1 VDAADV
7 ARVRLAKDL
16 EKRLTAL
23 HLEQKALATEIFN
36 ARKARYEQDQK
47 QWILDKKRDNS
58 QMELLA
64 SSPNSAMMLSAKP
77 GNAQDSVEDVSGGT
91 ASKSASQAS
100 IEDSVKSTRRHNGD
114 FDGFSDAHVV
124 LILRRFAKGIV
135 AYLFLAWFLKVWN
148 ADLTFF
154 VAASAVGF
162 LVVLLSLREGTYWG
176 FPKSRLPV
184 CRLSARNYVI
194 HIARKTDAFFSSSEA
209 ALNVIGA
216 CVIVFYK
223 LFVVGDWIKIECEGM
238 NRPLREGV
246 VRDINFFF
254 TTVTR
259 VEDMTDMRI
268 PNAHFV
274 RRSVI
279 NVSRQHTFRHEFV
292 IPTSYVKA
300 GNGSMDATRAFMNDA
315 KKRVERVG
323 EVKNVWVFLD
333 PEPLGAGGSE
343 RRIKVRFDF
352 AHGPASPANMND
364 PKPLSVAGIECRA
377 WRSWLNFLVVRD
389 DAMTAAID
397 AADTAAGVALGAA
410 TENPASTGAGG
421 TIRKLEITHPKGGTN
436 EGGYDA
442 QFNATQRQ
450 WRDKG
455 KAAET
460 Q

>member
-1 VDAADV
+1 
-7 ARVRLAKDL
+7 
-16 EKRLTAL
+16 
-23 HLEQKALATEIFN
+23 
-36 ARKARYEQDQK
+36 
-47 QWILDKKRDNS
+47 
-58 QMELLA
+58 
-64 SSPNSAMMLSAKP
+64 
-77 GNAQDSVEDVSGGT
+77 
-91 ASKSASQAS
+91 
-100 IEDSVKSTRRHNGD
+100 
-114 FDGFSDAHVV
+114 
-124 LILRRFAKGIV
+124 
-135 AYLFLAWFLKVWN
+135 
-148 ADLTFF
+148 
-154 VAASAVGF
+154 
-162 LVVLLSLREGTYWG
+162 
-176 FPKSRLPV
+176 
-184 CRLSARNYVI
+184 
-194 HIARKTDAFFSSSEA
+194 
-209 ALNVIGA
+209 
-216 CVIVFYK
+216 VIVFYK